1 MKPQTMSLLLKVILN
16 VGEEVFFFQSWFLG
30 SFSRVFVAQAQVF
43 YGMPYESPTYSND
56 KNVGN
61 SVSRDLLL
69 IPFNGFLL

>member
-1 MKPQTMSLLLKVILN
+1 MSLLLKVILN
-16 VGEEVFFFQSWFLG
+16 VGEEGFFFQSWFLG
-30 SFSRVFVAQAQVF
+30 SFSRVFFVAQAQVF

-69 IPFNGFLL
+69 IPFNGFLLSFG